1 MTNERLS
8 AKACEVCGCPS
19 NHDTHMLPTY
29 REHNYDPAC
38 CVEYLTAGNQQ
49 MSRVLNRLH
58 AKGGIVAYS
67 EGEWL
72 VIGGEDEL

>member
-1 MTNERLS
+1 MMSDIKKAVFVPCNGHLQIDADLH
-8 AKACEVCGCPS
+8 AKAEANYCRDLE
-19 NHDTHMLPTY
+19 
-29 REHNYDPAC
+29 RERDELRA
-38 CVEYLTAGNQQ
+38 EIEQ

-72 VIGGEDEL
+72 VIGGEDDS